1 MTPVLE
7 SERLI
12 LRGWKPEDFSAYA
25 AFCADPERTRHIGG
39 PRDAFQAWTSFASMP
54 GAWALHGYGMFA
66 VQPKDSDG
74 VAGHVGLWHPPLID
88 EPELAW
94 SLYEGFEGKGYA
106 VEAAR
111 RVQVWAAEMLNLPP
125 LMSFVH
131 PDNLASQAVAK
142 RLGAEP
148 MSPTE
153 LRGEPRLRFRH
164 VVPA

>member
-12 LRGWKPEDFSAYA
+12 LRGWQREDFPAYA
-25 AFCADPERTRHIGG
+25 AFCADAKRTLHTGG
-39 PRDAFQAWTSFASMP
+39 QKDAFQAWTAFSSMV
-54 GAWALHGYGMFA
+54 GAWALNGYGMFA
-66 VQPKDSDG
+66 VEPKDADA
-74 VAGHVGLWHPPLID
+74 VAGFVGLWHPPAID

-94 SLYEGFEGKGYA
+94 SLYEGFEGRGYA

-111 RVQVWAAEMLNLPP
+111 RVQVWAAEDLKLPP

-164 VVPA
+164 VLPA

>member
-12 LRGWKPEDFSAYA
+12 LRGLQRDDFPAYA

-39 PRDAFQAWTSFASMP
+39 PKNGFESWTSFSSMA
-54 GAWALHGYGMFA
+54 GAWTLNGYGMFA
-66 VQPKDSDG
+66 VQPKDTYAVVG
-74 VAGHVGLWHPPLID
+74 CVGLWHPPLLD

-94 SLYEGFEGKGYA
+94 SLYAGFEGKGYA

-111 RVQVWAAEMLNLPP
+111 RVQVWAAEDLKLPP

-164 VVPA
+164 VLPA

>member
-1 MTPVLE
+1 MIPVLE

-12 LRGWKPEDFSAYA
+12 LRGWKREDFPAYA

-39 PRDAFQAWTSFASMP
+39 PKSAFEAWTQFAAMP
-54 GAWALHGYGMFA
+54 GAWALNGYGMFA
-66 VQPKDSDG
+66 VVPKGGDA
-74 VAGHVGLWHPPLID
+74 VAGYAGLWHPPLID

-94 SLYEGFEGKGYA
+94 SLYAGFEGRGYA

-111 RVQVWAAEMLNLPP
+111 RVQAWAAEELRLPP

-131 PDNLASQAVAK
+131 PDNLASQAVAR

-148 MSPTE
+148 MPPTE

-164 VVPA
+164 SVPA